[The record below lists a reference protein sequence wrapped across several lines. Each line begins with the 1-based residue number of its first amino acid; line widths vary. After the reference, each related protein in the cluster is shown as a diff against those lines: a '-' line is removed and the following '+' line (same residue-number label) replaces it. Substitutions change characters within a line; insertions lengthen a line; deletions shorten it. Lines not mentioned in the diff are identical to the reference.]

1 MIISMTAQSY
11 SEDRGEEIECK
22 IFYPSAHG
30 LSLRLKGT
38 DGGVFQTIEF
48 QSHFALVNFDLPA
61 SISLVSRA
69 RLDGFSSCW
78 ERHMNSVLQG
88 SMRRTE
94 KAAIKTAQVV
104 AKEEGVRLTKTV
116 ASPPDISI
124 TGTASGV
131 TSLSSSSV

>member
-1 MIISMTAQSY
+1 
-11 SEDRGEEIECK
+11 
-22 IFYPSAHG
+22 
-30 LSLRLKGT
+30 
-38 DGGVFQTIEF
+38 
-48 QSHFALVNFDLPA
+48 
-61 SISLVSRA
+61 
-69 RLDGFSSCW
+69 
-78 ERHMNSVLQG
+78 MNSVLQG

-104 AKEEGVRLTKTV
+104 AKEEGVRLTETV